1 MVVYAQEHIEAAQSI
16 VSRIENAILFPIL
29 SFMLAVAFL
38 YFLWGA
44 YEFVANA
51 DNESARGTGKQ
62 HMLYGII
69 GMVVMVSALALLR
82 IVAGTFGV
90 DVNTR

>member
-38 YFLWGA
+38 YFMWGA

-51 DNESARGTGKQ
+51 ESDSGRDTGKQ

-90 DVNTR
+90 DVNTQ

>member
-38 YFLWGA
+38 YFMWGA

-51 DNESARGTGKQ
+51 ESDSGRDTGKQ

-82 IVAGTFGV
+82 IVAGTFGI
-90 DVNTR
+90 DVNTN

>member
-1 MVVYAQEHIEAAQSI
+1 MVVYANGHTIEAQSI
-16 VSRIENAILFPIL
+16 VSRIENAILFPL
-29 SFMLAVAFL
+29 LAFMLTIAFL
-38 YFLWGA
+38 YFMWGA

-51 DNESARGTGKQ
+51 ESDSARDIGKQ

-90 DVNTR
+90 DVNTN

>member
-1 MVVYAQEHIEAAQSI
+1 MTVHAGSHIDAAQSL
-16 VSRIENAILFPIL
+16 VSRVEDAILFPLL
-29 SFMLAVAFL
+29 SFMLTVAFL

-51 DNESARGTGKQ
+51 ESDSGRDTGKQ

-82 IVAGTFGV
+82 IVAGTFGI
-90 DVNTR
+90 DVEVP